1 MVCRFFYYIYDFIV
15 SRFKKVHKPKIT
27 REDLG
32 MESPYLN
39 LDDERHTIIEDVYEI
54 HNV

>member
-1 MVCRFFYYIYDFIV
+1 MICRVFYYVYDFIV
-15 SRFKKVHKPKIT
+15 SRFKKVVKPKIT

-32 MESPYLN
+32 MDTQYIN
-39 LDDERHTIIEDVYEI
+39 FQDDQTIIEDVYEI

>member
-1 MVCRFFYYIYDFIV
+1 MICRIFYYIYDFIV
-15 SRFKKVHKPKIT
+15 SRFKKINKPIIT

-39 LDDERHTIIEDVYEI
+39 FQDDKTIIEDVYEI